1 MPAVAENIQESAA
14 PQAKKGRLRTLFS
27 LSFGYFVD
35 QGEAQAMSVLFPTLQ
50 RLWGLDFTSLGQIGT
65 IRNLLQSV
73 SAPVWGYL
81 SDRFS
86 RKAVIV
92 FGTGVWG
99 LWTLACGLTQ
109 NFSQLLVVRAI
120 SGIGLGCLLPATFS
134 IMSDTFP
141 PRQRGRA
148 LGLMEGIGTLG
159 IVVGTLALA
168 AVATP
173 ELWRWGFI
181 LLGSFSVLS
190 GVVIWLFVE
199 EPVRGAAEPELEGR
213 ITAEAASHYAI
224 KPQDVVRVL
233 QIPTVWV
240 AILQGLAGSM
250 PWVVMALFFIT
261 WMVTD
266 LGMVEGQATIAFAGI
281 VLGSAVGTVLGGA
294 LGDWADGRSP
304 KYGRAAVGQVSIFAG
319 VPLTWVLL
327 TQARNWSFGFL
338 VAFCFLTALL
348 VTWPGKGAK
357 EPMMQN
363 AVPPEQRGTAF
374 AMTTFIESG
383 FAALVAY
390 VAGRLA
396 DSLGLTQALVWTI
409 PVPWIACGLLFTLFY
424 WAYPRDAARLR
435 AAMASR
441 AEKL

>member
-1 MPAVAENIQESAA
+1 MPASTESVMEKPEAVG
-14 PQAKKGRLRTLFS
+14 KKGRLRTLLS

-50 RLWGLDFTSLGQIGT
+50 RLWGLDFTSLGQVGT
-65 IRNLLQSV
+65 IRNLLQSL

-99 LWTLACGLTQ
+99 LWTLACGLTE
-109 NFSQLLVVRAI
+109 NFSQLLVIRAI

-134 IMSDTFP
+134 IMSDIYP

-159 IVVGTLALA
+159 IVLGVLALG

-181 LLGSFSVLS
+181 LLGAFSVVS
-190 GVVIWLFVE
+190 GIVIWIFVE

-213 ITAEAASHYAI
+213 ITAEAASHYIIRPRDAV
-224 KPQDVVRVL
+224 QVL
-233 QIPTVWV
+233 KIPTVWV

-250 PWVVMALFFIT
+250 PWVVMATFFIT

-281 VLGSAVGTVLGGA
+281 VLGSAVGSVLGGV

-304 KYGRAAVGQVSIFAG
+304 KYGRVIVGQVAIFAG

-327 TQARNWSFGFL
+327 TQARTWPFGLL
-338 VAFCFLTALL
+338 VAFCFLTALI
-348 VTWPGKGAK
+348 VTWAGKGAK

-363 AVPPEQRGTAF
+363 AVPPEQRATAF
-374 AMTTFIESG
+374 AMTTFIEGG

-396 DSLGLTQALVWTI
+396 DSLGLTQALIWTI
-409 PVPWIACGLLFTLFY
+409 PVPWIVCGLFFTLFY
-424 WAYPRDAARLR
+424 WAYPRDSARLR
-435 AAMASR
+435 KDMAAR
-441 AEKL
+441 AKEL